1 MPKENPRIGI
11 IGGSGIYDPSLFEN
25 VKSVNIGTPYG
36 APSGPVEVGDLVGV
50 RVAFLPRHGRGH
62 TIPPHSVP
70 YRANIWALKSLGVER
85 IISPCA
91 VGSLQQKYKPGTI
104 MLPDQFI
111 DFTKGRRYSFYDGGK
126 TVHIST
132 ADPFCP
138 HLQKL
143 FQEGAS
149 RLGMPIHGKG
159 TYITIEGPRFST
171 RAESRMFRQFADI
184 IGMTLNP
191 EIQLAREQAM
201 CYASIAQITDY
212 DVWAEKPV
220 SQDEVYRMVQK
231 ILQGTRELLKE
242 VLPRIPKGRKLCGCA
257 GALKNAEV
265 G

>member
-1 MPKENPRIGI
+1 MSDLQPRIGI

-25 VKSVNIGTPYG
+25 VRTVNVGTPYG
-36 APSGPVEVGDLVGV
+36 SPSGPVEVGDFMGV
-50 RVAFLPRHGRGH
+50 KIAFLPRHGRGH
-62 TIPPHSVP
+62 TLPPHMVP

-85 IISPCA
+85 VISPCA
-91 VGSLQQKYKPGTI
+91 VGSLQEKYKPGTI

-111 DFTKGRRYSFYDGGK
+111 DFTKGRQYSFYDGGK

-132 ADPFCP
+132 VDPFCP
-138 HLQKL
+138 HLRKL
-143 FQEGAS
+143 FQEGAG
-149 RLGMPIHGKG
+149 RLKIPVHAKG
-159 TYITIEGPRFST
+159 TYVTIEGPRFST

-220 SQDEVYRMVQK
+220 SQEEVFRMVQN
-231 ILQGTRELLKE
+231 ILQSTRVLLKE
-242 VLPRIPKGRKLCGCA
+242 VLPKIPKGRKLCSCA
-257 GALKNAEV
+257 KALKNAEV

>member
-1 MPKENPRIGI
+1 MPDDTPRIGI

-25 VKSVNIGTPYG
+25 VKSINVGTPFG
-36 APSGPVEVGDLVGV
+36 APSGPIEVGDLVGV
-50 RVAFLPRHGRGH
+50 KVAFLPRHGKAH
-62 TIPPHSVP
+62 TLPPHSVP
-70 YRANIWALKSLGVER
+70 YRANIWALRSLGVER

-91 VGSLQQKYKPGTI
+91 VGSLQEKFKPGTI
-104 MLPDQFI
+104 MIPDQFI
-111 DFTKGRRYSFYDGGK
+111 DFTKGRKYTFYDGGK

-138 HLQKL
+138 HLSGLLK
-143 FQEGAS
+143 EGAA
-149 RLGMPIHGKG
+149 RLKMPIHDKG

-201 CYASIAQITDY
+201 CYCSIAQITDY

-220 SQDEVYRMVQK
+220 SQEEVYRMVQK
-231 ILQGTRELLKE
+231 ILSGTRELLKD
-242 VLPRIPKGRKLCGCA
+242 VLPRIPKERKLCGCA
-257 GALKNAEV
+257 GALKDAEV